1 MIQQHC
7 PLILAADRS
16 PCRRHCVSWELGLPS
31 YARHV
36 SPPPPRIREGILMV
50 QLASFKPRFRAH
62 CSAESLKILL

>member
-16 PCRRHCVSWELGLPS
+16 PCRLHCVSWELGLPS

-36 SPPPPRIREGILMV
+36 SPTPDSGRHFNGS
-50 QLASFKPRFRAH
+50 AS
-62 CSAESLKILL
+62 LI